1 MQKVYLLLRNNK
13 QSGPYSLEELVQS
26 GIKPLD
32 LIWIEG
38 TSTSWCYPAEIS
50 ALKPYTQEAA
60 TDTSLNKTLIDET
73 KAVLPAE
80 ALSHQAYLPLNRET
94 NPAPKEASPKVYVS
108 LPKNN
113 VKPPAQQQDLP
124 SSSLEQKATEI
135 RARARAYL
143 PEQKATAE
151 TIKNI
156 ETLQQQDIIPSSIEQ
171 KAAEIRAR
179 ALAYV
184 PEQNATAKTIKNI
197 KPPAPD
203 YVKEDKTPPIF
214 KKISVN
220 RNEVIKKS
228 PAVITVA
235 LLLLAGGYLISRYSS
250 EKQENNP
257 QVTIRQ
263 MNTDSFNV
271 QPFIAEPDPQ
281 QTDVATVKNNFTEK
295 PEPEKPIANKPEPV
309 NNRASEPPVVIK
321 TKPVVSEKPKEEIN
335 KIQSK
340 KVIPVLPPQPTVNNP
355 PVAGSIEK
363 KVEDPV
369 AKQEDHV
376 EQTDKAEEDKGKAA
390 EAMKKKKTFTEKIDG
405 FFSKISKKR
414 LEDPEAEK
422 SPPTSTNE
430 TRERKVVRRGEEV
443 DVPQKKANLHEFVD
457 VTSKESSGNW
467 MLGVYGLKLIIHN
480 RSSETVKRAA
490 VEVRYYNE
498 HEELI
503 EKKVVNVNN
512 VPPNKTVT
520 VAAPDHRLADH
531 TDLKLLSASN

>member
-38 TSTSWCYPAEIS
+38 ASTSWCYPAEIS
-50 ALKPYTQEAA
+50 ALKPYTEEADA
-60 TDTSLNKTLIDET
+60 TDTSLKKTVIEET
-73 KAVLPAE
+73 KAGLPAE
-80 ALSHQAYLPLNRET
+80 AFLHQAYLPVNKET
-94 NPAPKEASPKVYVS
+94 NPAIKEASPKVFVS

-113 VKPPAQQQDLP
+113 VKPPVQQEIPP
-124 SSSLEQKATEI
+124 SSL
-135 RARARAYL
+135 
-143 PEQKATAE
+143 
-151 TIKNI
+151 
-156 ETLQQQDIIPSSIEQ
+156 EQ

-184 PEQNATAKTIKNI
+184 PEQKATPETIKNI

-203 YVKEDKTPPIF
+203 YAKKDKTTPIF
-214 KKISVN
+214 QKISVN

-228 PAVITVA
+228 PAIITAA

-250 EKQENNP
+250 EKHENIP
-257 QVTIRQ
+257 VVTTQQI
-263 MNTDSFNV
+263 NTDSFNV
-271 QPFIAEPDPQ
+271 QPLITEPEPQ
-281 QTDVATVKNNFTEK
+281 QTDVATVKNNYIEKTE
-295 PEPEKPIANKPEPV
+295 PDKPIPNEPKPI
-309 NNRASEPPVVIK
+309 NNRASEPPVVTK
-321 TKPVVSEKPKEEIN
+321 TKPVVSKKPEEEIN
-335 KIQSK
+335 KTQSK
-340 KVIPVLPPQPTVNNP
+340 KVTPVLPPQSTVNNP
-355 PVAGSIEK
+355 PVARSIEK
-363 KVEDPV
+363 KVEYPV
-369 AKQEDHV
+369 VKQEDHV
-376 EQTDKAEEDKGKAA
+376 DQTDKAEEEIVVA

-414 LEDPEAEK
+414 LEDPEVEK
-422 SPPTSTNE
+422 APPSSTNE

-443 DVPQKKANLHEFVD
+443 EAAQKKANLNEFVD

-467 MLGVYGLKLIIHN
+467 MLGVYGLKLMVHN